1 MGTGAAA
8 GDAQEVVLPLTDSKL
23 TEGLV
28 AHEEAESQ
36 AEPSASFPAAAAAA
50 SLSNGSS
57 VMEVGGP
64 VVLSWQH
71 VHVTVTRSTGEQR
84 QILRDVSGV
93 AGPGTHTHT
102 HTHTHPEATPGATPS
117 NLKQQRRHAAH
128 AGEATDNSALQ
139 LGGGDNVGQDVE
151 GVNESFSAAS
161 PSQGGGAVDWGVNGG
176 MQGGTEGNGYGHA
189 GGGSSGSVSKGS
201 LFAILGPS
209 GAGKTTLLDVLGGRR
224 HGEGVQGED
233 DVLPGTLTVSEYL
246 AFQASLKLP
255 PAKKNRKGDG
265 ERPAHSDKVWSVIKQ
280 LGLTRVAHSFIG
292 DSFMRGLS
300 GGEKRRVSIA
310 IELLSAPGLL
320 LLDEPTTGLDSTN
333 AARVVDILARL
344 AREGGITV
352 ILSIHQ
358 PRPDIFRLMDRA
370 MLLSGNGEVVYSG
383 PASDAC
389 NHLGVASESAAALV
403 GPPQQ
408 QQQLPGQLLTCSPDT
423 SPADFMLDLVIRSKR
438 ELVVAL
444 VDAFRD
450 SEIAQNDDTW
460 ACSLADS
467 PGALPPAK
475 YKPSFITQLG
485 ALSTRLLRNTYRH
498 PFLVLLNFVASLCAA
513 IAVGLIFRNAGT
525 DTGGIQNRL
534 GVLFFMLLYLSLM
547 SLSSLPVWRQEKL
560 LYLRERD
567 SGSYGSAAYYIAVVV
582 FDLLPL
588 RVLPPFF
595 FALFAYWVV
604 GLHPSCASCLLWFI
618 GVLVGTNIASAS
630 MCMAIGAATP
640 SNSVANMLASLIM
653 MLLLLFGGFLLNK
666 QRVPVYCRWIAK
678 LSFFN
683 YAYEALA
690 VNEFHGFP
698 VDFYFTSPIKTSVL
712 PPLRITGDG
721 VLNEFGFNEFGF
733 EEDIVMLCVL
743 CVMWGILTYTL
754 LALAGTTAAEQ
765 ASKRLKAFL
774 HGLGVCVRA
783 MFVSTPPD
791 TGYQPLTD
799 APPTE
804 DSGSSPANNH
814 GRVPYWRN
822 TGVATDAHKGM
833 EADGRVAEHSSDVH
847 TAVEIKAPQEQPLGG
862 AQEGRDEIQEGI
874 RANGGGSNAGSMEAK
889 ASGQTDQSLLLP
901 LPPQHPQP
909 RGRVLNQG
917 LGDGACTVLS
927 WENLTCK
934 VALPQGGARY
944 VLQAVTGCA
953 GPIPSSPPPHPFAQP
968 TSQVHAAALE
978 HSPQGTHTAAEG
990 RQPSCLMAVLGP
1002 SGAGKT
1008 TLLDI
1013 LAGRKPYG
1021 VQGGLL
1027 TQFGRQASSSS
1038 TASGEVRINGR
1049 LVDSRTLCHLV
1060 GYVQQEVVLPGT
1072 STVWEYLTFHA
1083 SLRLP
1088 AHTPSEEVQ
1097 ERVAAVAEQ
1106 LGLTKVAHNFIG
1118 DAFVRGLSGGEK
1130 RRVSIAVE
1138 LLCAPGLLLLDEPTT
1153 GLDSTN
1159 AARVVDI
1166 MAGLARDGVTVLMSI
1181 HQPRPDIFR
1190 LMDRLLLLSSEGQ
1203 VVFTGPTS
1211 AAQDHFGSLGLVPP
1225 TLGTSVAD
1233 HVLDLVIKARP
1244 KYHASY
1250 LQQVAALSRRLSAN
1264 CMRHPLLIGLNFGAT
1279 FVMALGLGAIYWRSG
1294 RDTGGIHDRFGSL
1307 FFMLMYLALASLSS
1321 LPIWCDD
1328 RLLFVRERAAGAYGT
1343 ASYFTSVVLFDV
1355 LPMRLLPPLFF
1366 VAISYPMI
1374 GLRAG
1379 GLYWAHTLLVLVLSN
1394 ITAAS
1399 LSMAIGAALPS
1410 VALANMAGSLAVLL
1424 SMLFGGF
1431 LLSRNKMPG
1440 WIGWAAGL
1448 SYVRYA
1454 FEALVSTEFHG
1465 ATGFRFTAFHQPGAP
1480 PDKLPHV
1487 NVSGDDI
1494 LATFGFSTADSAY
1507 WHNVAAL
1514 TMLCGLLLGA
1524 TFLLLK
1530 YRVGRV

>member
-1 MGTGAAA
+1 
-8 GDAQEVVLPLTDSKL
+8 
-23 TEGLV
+23 
-28 AHEEAESQ
+28 
-36 AEPSASFPAAAAAA
+36 
-50 SLSNGSS
+50 
-57 VMEVGGP
+57 
-64 VVLSWQH
+64 
-71 VHVTVTRSTGEQR
+71 
-84 QILRDVSGV
+84 
-93 AGPGTHTHT
+93 
-102 HTHTHPEATPGATPS
+102 
-117 NLKQQRRHAAH
+117 
-128 AGEATDNSALQ
+128 
-139 LGGGDNVGQDVE
+139 
-151 GVNESFSAAS
+151 
-161 PSQGGGAVDWGVNGG
+161 
-176 MQGGTEGNGYGHA
+176 
-189 GGGSSGSVSKGS
+189 
-201 LFAILGPS
+201 
-209 GAGKTTLLDVLGGRR
+209 
-224 HGEGVQGED
+224 
-233 DVLPGTLTVSEYL
+233 
-246 AFQASLKLP
+246 
-255 PAKKNRKGDG
+255 
-265 ERPAHSDKVWSVIKQ
+265 
-280 LGLTRVAHSFIG
+280 
-292 DSFMRGLS
+292 
-300 GGEKRRVSIA
+300 
-310 IELLSAPGLL
+310 
-320 LLDEPTTGLDSTN
+320 
-333 AARVVDILARL
+333 
-344 AREGGITV
+344 V

-383 PASDAC
+383 PAADAC
-389 NHLGVASESAAALV
+389 NHLGAASESVAALA
-403 GPPQQ
+403 GLQ
-408 QQQLPGQLLTCSPDT
+408 QQQLPSQLTTCSADT
-423 SPADFMLDLVIRSKR
+423 SPADFMLDLVIRSRR
-438 ELVVAL
+438 ETVVAL

-460 ACSLADS
+460 VCSLADS
-467 PGALPPAK
+467 PGVLPPAK
-475 YKPSFITQLG
+475 YMPSFATQLG
-485 ALSTRLLRNTYRH
+485 TLSTRLLRNTYRH

-513 IAVGLIFRNAGT
+513 IAIGLIFRDAGT

-618 GVLVGTNIASAS
+618 GVLVGTNIASAF
-630 MCMAIGAATP
+630 MCMAIGAAAP
-640 SNSVANMLASLIM
+640 SNSVANMVASLVM

-721 VLNEFGFNEFGF
+721 VLNEFGFDEFGF
-733 EEDIVMLCVL
+733 KEDIVMLCVL
-743 CVMWGILTYTL
+743 CVMWGGLTYTL
-754 LALAGTTAAEQ
+754 LALAGTAAAEQ
-765 ASKRLKAFL
+765 ASKQAKTFL
-774 HGLGVCVRA
+774 HSLGACVRA
-783 MFVSTPPD
+783 MFISTPPATD
-791 TGYQPLTD
+791 YQLLTD
-799 APPTE
+799 AAPTE
-804 DSGSSPANNH
+804 ESSPSPPNNH

-822 TGVATDAHKGM
+822 LGVGLDTHQGNT
-833 EADGRVAEHSSDVH
+833 ADRSGIESSSDVH
-847 TAVEIKAPQEQPLGG
+847 TAVEIKGPQEQPLRGG
-862 AQEGRDEIQEGI
+862 PGGRDEEVQEGGL
-874 RANGGGSNAGSMEAK
+874 ANGGDWPPMRPGGSKGAKSRGQAGTNVL
-889 ASGQTDQSLLLP
+889 QP
-901 LPPQHPQP
+901 LPQQQQQQL
-909 RGRVLNQG
+909 GVLSQG
-917 LGDGACTVLS
+917 LREGACTVLS

-953 GPIPSSPPPHPFAQP
+953 GPIPNSPPPHPFAQP
-968 TSQVHAAALE
+968 PSQSHAAHTAARE
-978 HSPQGTHTAAEG
+978 HSPQGANTAAEG

-1027 TQFGRQASSSS
+1027 TQWGRQAGSSS

-1049 LVDSRTLCHLV
+1049 LVDSRTLSHVV

-1088 AHTPSEEVQ
+1088 AQTPSEEVQ

-1211 AAQDHFGSLGLVPP
+1211 AAQDHFGSLGLVPSTP
-1225 TLGTSVAD
+1225 GTSVAD
-1233 HVLDLVIKARP
+1233 HVLDLVIKAPRSQVSQLVYAFTVSATAHADNAWITALIMQGTKADRAASADPHQSNKARP
-1244 KYHASY
+1244 KYQASY
-1250 LQQVAALSRRLSAN
+1250 LQQVSALSRRLSAN
-1264 CMRHPLLIGLNFGAT
+1264 CVRHPLLIGLNFGAT
-1279 FVMALGLGAIYWRSG
+1279 FVMALGLGAIYWKSG
-1294 RDTGGIHDRFGSL
+1294 RDTGGIQDRFGSL

-1343 ASYFTSVVLFDV
+1343 AAYFTSVVLFDV

-1366 VAISYPMI
+1366 VAASYPMI

-1494 LATFGFSTADSAY
+1494 LATFGFSTSDSAY
-1507 WHNVAAL
+1507 WDDVAAL
-1514 TMLCGLLLGA
+1514 TLLCGLLLGA